1 MKINLKEL
9 LNADYN
15 LKSWLDILY
24 AENER
29 DWDKIIDIE
38 RLLNIIRNGN
48 ITQKDWAE
56 IQEYVIAREIIR
68 DKSCNK

>member
-24 AENER
+24 AENEK
-29 DWDKIIDIE
+29 DWDKIMDIE